1 MPPPLLEAVR
11 TTQVF
16 GRHARDANVALSD
29 VSLSIGG
36 DRPSFTAV
44 VGESGSGKTTLARV
58 LLGLQQPTS
67 GNVRYKGQDLYQAGN
82 RQRDEFRRDVQ
93 AIFQDPFEVYNPF
106 YKVDH
111 LLTVPIRKFGL
122 AKGRARMGE
131 LIETALHDVG
141 LRPEETLGR
150 YPHQLSGGQRQRLT
164 IARGLLIRPR
174 LIIADEPVSMVD
186 ASLRRTIL
194 TTLRHLNEDFDIS
207 FVYITHDLATAQ
219 QVSENIIVLYRGVV
233 VEAGDATRV
242 ISRPQHPYTQ
252 LLVSSVPEPDPT
264 RRWGLDQVAS
274 ETDADG
280 SAGWDLPDA
289 DLPDAD
295 QSVAAAEASL
305 DGCAFADRCPH
316 VMPMCTQSP
325 PPLYRLHDHQAATC
339 FLHRDVDATVEG
351 DVRTTFRPPGP
362 PSTAGSLLDARGG
375 DDGRSIS

>member
-1 MPPPLLEAVR
+1 MPPPLLEAIR

-16 GRHARDANVALSD
+16 GRQPRHRNVALSD
-29 VSLSIGG
+29 VSLRIAG
-36 DRPSFTAV
+36 DQPSFTAV

-58 LLGLQQPTS
+58 LLGLQPPTS
-67 GNVRYKGQDLYQAGN
+67 GEVRYRGTDLYKAGA

-131 LIETALHDVG
+131 LIEAALHDVG

-164 IARGLLIRPR
+164 VARGLLIRPR

-186 ASLRRTIL
+186 ASLRKTIL
-194 TTLRHLNEDFDIS
+194 TTLRHLNEDYGIS

-219 QVSENIIVLYRGVV
+219 QVSENILVLYRGVV
-233 VEAGDATRV
+233 VEAGDAARV
-242 ISRPQHPYTQ
+242 ISQPQHPYTQ

-264 RRWGLDQVAS
+264 RRWGLSQVPS
-274 ETDADG
+274 QTDVTTF
-280 SAGWDLPDA
+280 AGEDLPDA
-289 DLPDAD
+289 DH
-295 QSVAAAEASL
+295 SVAAAEAGL

-316 VMPMCTQSP
+316 AMPMCTQSP
-325 PPLYRLHDHQAATC
+325 PPLYHLHDHQAAAC
-339 FLHRDVDATVEG
+339 FLHRDIEATVEG
-351 DVRTTFRPPGP
+351 DVSAAFRSPASQERVEDSRHTP
-362 PSTAGSLLDARGG
+362 
-375 DDGRSIS
+375 